1 MGYCCLLYLRGI
13 IMLKLVFMNITDF
26 IKNKTGIFVFF
37 IFTLI
42 IVSFSGIFIINE
54 VARST
59 VRESGVRQDYYV
71 EFKESIYYSE
81 FCKLMEN
88 SGLSPAVVMCLDE
101 NSVKY
106 NSIETGNTESG
117 SFRIFFKGRQ
127 LDESDQVGVYCY
139 ENNSYYLT
147 SQSELVY
154 GQTLDENDLGKNNAV
169 ISYYLEEKVDNGKIS
184 VENVEY
190 LVVGC
195 YKDFSGVDVNSI
207 SISCETFARNGYK
220 VKGAFLSF
228 ELSPL
233 SSVVEK
239 FELSIGENLNMS
251 TASDMSFF
259 SIDTVFLIFKSS
271 ILFLIVLVVCIVSHT
286 GVFYCWVN
294 NGKRTY
300 LIYRLCGMSLF
311 KQKVFMLVEML
322 FYVLT
327 SNIIGTGVFYLILSL
342 GYKRFIYY
350 PPITLV
356 IVNFVLIFS
365 ICIITSYIQ
374 DRKIFSLANEL

>member
-207 SISCETFARNGYK
+207 SIS
-220 VKGAFLSF
+220 
-228 ELSPL
+228 PL

-251 TASDMSFF
+251 TASDMSYF

-271 ILFLIVLVVCIVSHT
+271 ILFLIVLVVCIVSLT